1 MLVSCSRAEAIA
13 EQLCDFNSV
22 ILFGLAG
29 ATLFVIGSHAAFR
42 ELEASDVEEL
52 LMEPVWRASFKRLQI
67 ADMPMCVFFFCF
79 WCVCPTL
86 DSVPGLPWFASKI

>member
-1 MLVSCSRAEAIA
+1 MTVNLQKDLKQEGEGKFAVFKSRCLSHLLFISKAEAIA
-13 EQLCDFNSV
+13 EQLCDFNCV

-52 LMEPVWRASFKRLQI
+52 LMEPV
-67 ADMPMCVFFFCF
+67 
-79 WCVCPTL
+79 
-86 DSVPGLPWFASKI
+86 

>member
-52 LMEPVWRASFKRLQI
+52 LMEPV
-67 ADMPMCVFFFCF
+67 
-79 WCVCPTL
+79 
-86 DSVPGLPWFASKI
+86 